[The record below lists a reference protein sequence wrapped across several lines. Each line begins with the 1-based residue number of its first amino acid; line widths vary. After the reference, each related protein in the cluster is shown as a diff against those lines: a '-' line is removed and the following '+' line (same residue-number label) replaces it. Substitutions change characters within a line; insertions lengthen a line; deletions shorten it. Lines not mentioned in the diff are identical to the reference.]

1 MAAVPIWKDKTFGIY
16 DSTYFRLLVGG
27 EVIYNGRAVKRP
39 GETSVRVRV
48 NDICADWLRNV
59 LPTLD
64 AATFDA
70 LTFPVTFS
78 LQRSTLGS
86 NWANVGTVQFL
97 NDWSYDY
104 HHDSATMGMYA
115 PITGRVDA
123 RQYLT
128 FTTVS
133 ASTVTARF
141 YLKDGTSF
149 SQSIP
154 VEIQPSF
161 SGDFNTDFARSTRS
175 AGAGTAVFCLADFY
189 QGDTAAIERVT
200 IGNAVYYVTTD
211 CAEYCL
217 YYVNAYGGWD
227 SLLIEGAAIPGD
239 TLTRYE
245 RKVFYDNTNQQNRG
259 TQNYVN
265 DIERTYTLHTGPL
278 DSAASRKMHH
288 LLNSPEVY
296 LCEIGTGD
304 VVPVVLTDTQHEYR
318 TVKENGRQFVDYAIA
333 VKVAQQFERR

>member
-1 MAAVPIWKDKTFGIY
+1 
-16 DSTYFRLLVGG
+16 
-27 EVIYNGRAVKRP
+27 
-39 GETSVRVRV
+39 
-48 NDICADWLRNV
+48 
-59 LPTLD
+59 
-64 AATFDA
+64 
-70 LTFPVTFS
+70 
-78 LQRSTLGS
+78 
-86 NWANVGTVQFL
+86 
-97 NDWSYDY
+97 
-104 HHDSATMGMYA
+104 
-115 PITGRVDA
+115 
-123 RQYLT
+123 
-128 FTTVS
+128 VS
-133 ASTVTARF
+133 ASTVTAHF

-149 SQSIP
+149 SQSIA

-161 SGDFNTDFARSTRS
+161 SDDFNTDFARSTRS

-200 IGNAVYYVTTD
+200 IGNAVYEVVTD

-245 RKVFYDNTNQQNRG
+245 RKVIYDNTNQQNRG

-318 TVKENGRQFVDYAIA
+318 TVKENGRQFVDYTIA